1 MATVNYHL
9 IMQQLKTNLKKQH
22 LSYARLAQILNVPE
36 STLKKWFVAEDGPFN
51 RINLI
56 CEALGLSVYAV
67 IKSAEEQSIQTFTFS
82 KTQQEFFLKD
92 RTTFNIYWLLVYER
106 LDEKSIQKQLGLSP
120 LDYKKSLLKLDK
132 NELIQLGLKE
142 SIRLPRMRPVKWKF
156 EGRFM
161 EELFIEWTNQLI
173 EDNSNPLLQYF
184 QLSSASEV
192 EFKKDLEA
200 LEEKYARRT
209 IIELNDPSK
218 KLKKIRY
225 FSTHA
230 TGSFIKE

>member
-9 IMQQLKTNLKKQH
+9 IMQQLKSNLKKQH
-22 LSYARLAQILNVPE
+22 LSYARLAQILDIPE
-36 STLKKWFVAEDGPFN
+36 STLKKWFGAEDGPFN

-67 IKSAEEQSIQTFTFS
+67 IKSAEEQSIQTFTFT
-82 KTQQEFFLKD
+82 KTQQDFFLKD
-92 RTTFNIYWLLVYER
+92 RTTFNVYWLLVYER
-106 LDEKSIQKQLGLSP
+106 LDEKSIQKQLSLSS

-132 NELIQLGLKE
+132 NQLIQLGLKE
-142 SIRLPRMRPVKWKF
+142 SVRLPRMRPVKWKF

-161 EELFIEWTNQLI
+161 EELFLEWANQLI
-173 EDNSNPLLQYF
+173 ADNTNPLLQYF
-184 QLSSASEV
+184 QLSPSSEE

-218 KLKKIRY
+218 KLKQIRY

-230 TGSFIKE
+230 SGSFIKV